1 MNNLLVNILMG
12 FSISK
17 YWLSKYHSNLL
28 VIPRVLRFL
37 LRQYKSFDPSKLSFH
52 LRIALR
58 SVQHRLVFSAGQNI
72 LVRFSSYLLS
82 SWYKPTLNKKTRRI
96 KKIKRNQKKIL
107 KKKNNKRRRK
117 KLKIVTNNLNT
128 NKAKKDSIALKLVK
142 LQLSLKPN
150 FNFKI
155 NFSLEKY
162 IQGFF
167 DKISETI
174 SNYKIIKDDE
184 KRKLKIEKI
193 ENERKEKILIEKQ
206 KKEEEEL
213 RVKLKEQALKD
224 EARLEKQRTK
234 DIKLF
239 LRKEQALLR
248 IEQAEKQKQF
258 LKQLRLDKQIE
269 KFRIREVKELE
280 RLEKISLREKRE
292 DYTGLQERIDKLK
305 QKYRII
311 RDQKIRERVEAL
323 GVKLQGDEDRE
334 TLLVKEK
341 EYTLARQKIEFALE
355 SFYRSASSLVFQL
368 NKRHIT
374 RNMSIF
380 RCIDRR
386 FETGEIFIK
395 WDESQDEEWLLLI
408 YIKNNSPDEGIV
420 IEDKTNPEKNLSH
433 EFRNIDIFKASDTMV
448 DSLTQLIARAR
459 AKNNN

>member
-1 MNNLLVNILMG
+1 MKKKPKK
-12 FSISK
+12 SK
-17 YWLSKYHSNLL
+17 KNKRSKKKPSSS
-28 VIPRVLRFL
+28 
-37 LRQYKSFDPSKLSFH
+37 KSVK
-52 LRIALR
+52 
-58 SVQHRLVFSAGQNI
+58 
-72 LVRFSSYLLS
+72 
-82 SWYKPTLNKKTRRI
+82 RI
-96 KKIKRNQKKIL
+96 KKVFKKKKKIPS
-107 KKKNNKRRRK
+107 KKFKKIKKSRSRNIKKNFLSSNIK
-117 KLKIVTNNLNT
+117 KNPSESLV
-128 NKAKKDSIALKLVK
+128 LKLVK
-142 LQLSLKPN
+142 LQLSLKPQ

-174 SNYKIIKDDE
+174 LNYKIIKHDE
-184 KRKLKIEKI
+184 KRRLKLEKI
-193 ENERKEKILIEKQ
+193 ENERKNKIEIEKR
-206 KKEEEEL
+206 KLEDEVL

-234 DIKLF
+234 DIKIF

-258 LKQLRLDKQIE
+258 LKQLRLEKQIE

-292 DYTGLQERIDKLK
+292 DYAELQERIDKLK
-305 QKYRII
+305 EKYRII
-311 RDQKIRERVEAL
+311 RDQKIKERVEAL

-374 RNMSIF
+374 RNMSIL

-395 WDESQDEEWLLLI
+395 WDESEDEEWLLLI

-448 DSLTQLIARAR
+448 DSLTQLIARKR

>member
-1 MNNLLVNILMG
+1 MKKKQKNT
-12 FSISK
+12 SK
-17 YWLSKYHSNLL
+17 
-28 VIPRVLRFL
+28 
-37 LRQYKSFDPSKLSFH
+37 
-52 LRIALR
+52 
-58 SVQHRLVFSAGQNI
+58 
-72 LVRFSSYLLS
+72 
-82 SWYKPTLNKKTRRI
+82 KKR
-96 KKIKRNQKKIL
+96 KKIKVKYFKAKNKIFKKKKKKSKKKIIKYRKNKTLNL
-107 KKKNNKRRRK
+107 KKRGKKTKIYRK
-117 KLKIVTNNLNT
+117 QNDSLIFKI
-128 NKAKKDSIALKLVK
+128 VK
-142 LQLSLKPN
+142 LQLSLKPQI
-150 FNFKI
+150 NFKI
-155 NFSLEKY
+155 NFSLEKHL
-162 IQGFF
+162 QNFF

-174 SNYKIIKDDE
+174 TKYKILKDDE
-184 KRKLKIEKI
+184 KRRLKLEKI
-193 ENERKEKILIEKQ
+193 ENERNEKIAIERK
-206 KKEEEEL
+206 KKEEEDL

-224 EARLEKQRTK
+224 EAKLEKQRTK

-280 RLEKISLREKRE
+280 KLEKISLKEKRE
-292 DYTGLQERIDKLK
+292 DYAGLQERIDKLK
-305 QKYRII
+305 EKYRII
-311 RDQKIRERVEAL
+311 RDQKIKERVEAL
-323 GVKLQGDEDRE
+323 GVKLQGNEDRE
-334 TLLVKEK
+334 TLLLKEK

-395 WDESQDEEWLLLI
+395 WDESEDEEWLILI

-433 EFRNIDIFKASDTMV
+433 EFRSVDIFKASDTMV
-448 DSLTQLIARAR
+448 DSLTHLIARKR
-459 AKNNN
+459 AQNNN